1 MEPLFAILAGGRA
14 TRLGGDKVRAELG
27 GRPLISY
34 PLEAA
39 HAANAEIVIVA
50 KPTTELPE
58 VGVQVLHEPPEPV
71 HPLCGIV
78 TALKRAE
85 DQPVLAIAADMP
97 FLTGE
102 LLAWMEGLDEP
113 LAVPSLGGRL
123 HPLLG
128 RYDPEL
134 LEPLECAMKAERALQ
149 ETVSEL
155 SPRLIAEEELARFGD
170 PERLL
175 FNVNTPEDLEQAERA
190 LAAD

>member
-14 TRLGGDKVRAELG
+14 TRLGGDKVSAELG

-50 KPTTELPE
+50 KPNTVLPE
-58 VGVQVLHEPPEPV
+58 VEVQVLHEPPEPV

-78 TALKRAE
+78 TALNRAE
-85 DQPVLAIAADMP
+85 DRPVIVIAADMP

-113 LAVPSLGGRL
+113 LAVPSFGGRL
-123 HPLLG
+123 HPLLA
-128 RYDPEL
+128 RYGPSL
-134 LEPLECAMKAERALQ
+134 LEPLKSALKAQAALQ
-149 ETVSEL
+149 ETVASL
-155 SPRLIAEEELARFGD
+155 GPREISGDELARFGD
-170 PERLL
+170 PARLL
-175 FNVNTPEDLEQAERA
+175 FNVNTPPDVKAAEEM
-190 LAAD
+190 LG